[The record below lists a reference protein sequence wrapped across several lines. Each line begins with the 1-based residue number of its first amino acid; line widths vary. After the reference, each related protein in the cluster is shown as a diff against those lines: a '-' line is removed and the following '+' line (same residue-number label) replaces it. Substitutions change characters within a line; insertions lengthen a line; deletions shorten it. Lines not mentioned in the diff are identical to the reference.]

1 VVSSFVK
8 ASRQVLSGRSSVSR
22 PQVGIIL
29 HKKETVYL
37 DSLFFYL
44 LKLFIL

>member
-29 HKKETVYL
+29 HL
-37 DSLFFYL
+37 
-44 LKLFIL
+44 